1 MVGSRFAPTAPLCF
15 IGGAGERFPS
25 LAWDEVFA
33 HPETRLDV
41 RLTDQDLAYVLHTSG
56 STGEPKGMMHTHRS
70 GLAFVEWS
78 TGVFAVRAEDR
89 LANHAPLHFDLS
101 IFDYLS
107 AAWAAASTSIV
118 PEEYTK
124 IPASL
129 SSFIEQ
135 ERLSI
140 WYSVPIALMQMQA
153 RGLLASR
160 DLSALRL
167 VIFGGEPYPA
177 DRLGELTR
185 SIPHARFCHV
195 YGVTETNVCT
205 YHFVPLPFETDQ
217 PLPVGRICENME
229 GVVLDADDRPTDG
242 EGELVVRGAAMMR
255 GYWGQPDGEA
265 DCFWHRPSPGG
276 HSDRFYRT
284 GDLVRPNADGEYVFA
299 GRRDRQVKSRGHRIE
314 LDEVQAAIAAEAGI
328 AEAAVYDVPD
338 GEGSRAIIA
347 ALSLEAGHSWN
358 QPDLV
363 RRLRA
368 RLPAYAVPTRFA
380 VLQKLPRT
388 SAGKVDWQTLRATD
402 VAGRGLSAPPCPDVA
417 EEAAGREL

>member
-1 MVGSRFAPTAPLCF
+1 MYGILKAGAAYVPIDPWAPAERVARIIADCGIGVLVTDDARVASARTVSIRAHCPALPHRRRRERSLSVARLGRRVRAPRDASRL
-15 IGGAGERFPS
+15 
-25 LAWDEVFA
+25 
-33 HPETRLDV
+33 
-41 RLTDQDLAYVLHTSG
+41 RLTDQDLAYILHTSG

-101 IFDYLS
+101 IFDYMS

-118 PEEYTK
+118 PEEYTR

-205 YHFVPLPFETDQ
+205 YHFVRLPFATDQ
-217 PLPVGRICENME
+217 PPPVGRICENME
-229 GVVLDADDRPTDG
+229 GVVLDADDRPTEG
-242 EGELVVRGAAMMR
+242 EGGRGAGRAR
-255 GYWGQPDGEA
+255 
-265 DCFWHRPSPGG
+265 
-276 HSDRFYRT
+276 
-284 GDLVRPNADGEYVFA
+284 
-299 GRRDRQVKSRGHRIE
+299 RRD
-314 LDEVQAAIAAEAGI
+314 D
-328 AEAAVYDVPD
+328 
-338 GEGSRAIIA
+338 
-347 ALSLEAGHSWN
+347 
-358 QPDLV
+358 
-363 RRLRA
+363 A
-368 RLPAYAVPTRFA
+368 R
-380 VLQKLPRT
+380 VLGTAR
-388 SAGKVDWQTLRATD
+388 
-402 VAGRGLSAPPCPDVA
+402 
-417 EEAAGREL
+417 